1 MRVIV
6 CGGRDYNDVRTVWH
20 VLGSLDPNTTLVHGA
35 CRTGLDALADA
46 FWTSHHPTT
55 EPERHPADW
64 DRHGRAAGPMRNT
77 DMAAKGATICIAFP
91 GGRGTENMV
100 EQAKLHS
107 IPVLRVDA

>member
-1 MRVIV
+1 
-6 CGGRDYNDVRTVWH
+6 
-20 VLGSLDPNTTLVHGA
+20 
-35 CRTGLDALADA
+35 
-46 FWTSHHPTT
+46 
-55 EPERHPADW
+55 
-64 DRHGRAAGPMRNT
+64 MRNT